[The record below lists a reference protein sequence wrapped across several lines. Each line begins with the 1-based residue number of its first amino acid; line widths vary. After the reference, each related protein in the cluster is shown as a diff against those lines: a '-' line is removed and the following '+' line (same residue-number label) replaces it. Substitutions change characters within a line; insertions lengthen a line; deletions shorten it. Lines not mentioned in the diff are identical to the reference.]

1 MAKKDNRNLNI
12 TIKNQAEEK
21 DLVISFSTFF
31 RKLRKYLLIWI
42 VLAVVLCA
50 FSFGYAAITTNTNK
64 AALTALIGFSYTGI
78 EKGLDPKGRDYD
90 VNVIK
95 SPAYIE
101 AALTELGMD
110 LNKLESV
117 REGIVFSGIIPK
129 DAVQRLTVYSD
140 VLNSNGS
147 VSAAEKVLE
156 TTYFPTQFRVTFNYN
171 NTGLT
176 DSEAVEVFNTLLEN
190 YKNYFYETYGY
201 NNSLGNAVT
210 VIDYNDYDYAET
222 IDVFNN
228 SLDTLS
234 KYVKQLSSED
244 NTRFRSSVTGYTFGD
259 LYESIETIK
268 TINLDKLSSYISVN
282 NITKD
287 KDEALAYCEYRIKD
301 LSRRKS
307 QYEEEI
313 KFYSESIE
321 KYEKDQ
327 IVIMGSSADDST
339 QTSLSSEQ
347 YDIMFEEMND
357 IAVSLAQVKQNIN
370 YYKERQEALKSNK
383 VGSTDKIEK
392 IESDI
397 SKLNDKV
404 NNLVNLVS
412 ETSED
417 YYKNVTFRNAYNVLA
432 PATYSSSD
440 RVSHIIE
447 NAKGTL
453 VVLEALAAL
462 AYIALAFIEAFVTD
476 TRSRKAAKIA
486 AETAVNNKNE
496 SETEEKDNS
505 DSDEGTT
512 ERKNK

>member
-21 DLVISFSTFF
+21 DLIISFSTLLK
-31 RKLRKYLLIWI
+31 KLRKYLLIWI
-42 VLAVVLCA
+42 VTAVVFCA
-50 FSFGYAAITTNTNK
+50 LSFGYAAVTTSTNK
-64 AALTALIGFSYTGI
+64 TALTALIGFSYTGI

-110 LNKLESV
+110 VNKLESV
-117 REGIVFSGIIPK
+117 REGIVFSGVLPK
-129 DAVQRLTVYSD
+129 DTVQRLTVFSD

-147 VSAAEKVLE
+147 VSAAEKILE
-156 TTYFPTQFRVTFNYN
+156 TTYFPTQFKVTFNYN
-171 NTGLT
+171 STGLS
-176 DSEAVEVFNTLLEN
+176 DSDAVEVFNTLLEN

-244 NTRFRSSVTGYTFGD
+244 KTRFRSSVTGYTFGD
-259 LYESIETIK
+259 LYEAIDTVK

-301 LSRRKS
+301 LNRRKS

-313 KFYSESIE
+313 KFYNESIE

-327 IVIMGSSADDST
+327 IIVMGSTAEVNT
-339 QTSLSSEQ
+339 QTSVSSEQ
-347 YDIMFEEMND
+347 YDVMFEEMNN

-392 IESDI
+392 VETDI

-404 NNLVNLVS
+404 NNLVSLVS

-440 RVSHIIE
+440 RVSHIVE
-447 NAKGTL
+447 NAKSVL
-453 VVLEALAAL
+453 MILEALAVLIYFAV
-462 AYIALAFIEAFVTD
+462 AFIEAFVTD
-476 TRSRKAAKIA
+476 TRSRKSAKLA
-486 AETAVNNKNE
+486 AELAEYDKIYE
-496 SETEEKDNS
+496 AEEKDNS
-505 DSDEGTT
+505 DSDNENNG
-512 ERKNK
+512 KKK